1 MKAVVF
7 RNHLGR
13 QAMAKIGGYA
23 TPKAFVAGFA
33 PIRLEDVPE
42 PEPASHDWVVCSTAV
57 TGICG
62 SDAKQVFL
70 HGSRSN
76 PLTALISFPHVL
88 GHEAVARRTDTGARV
103 VVNPWLGCV
112 PRGIDPPC
120 DMCAAG
126 AYPHCRHFTDGT
138 LAPSLHLGNCRDA
151 GGTHAERFAAHE
163 TCLFEI
169 ADHVDDET
177 AVLADPASV
186 SLHQVLRSPPDPASA
201 AVVYGCGTLGLC
213 AIAILRHLHP
223 DQTIWAV
230 SHPGRPAE
238 LAALMGADEVVV
250 EPRPDDVVRR
260 IASLSG
266 VSPYRPWSRRPWIR
280 DGPAVCYDTV
290 GSPETVETAMRFLGA
305 EATLSISGVESP
317 RRFEWTPLYHKELR
331 VTGSN
336 AFGVE
341 ELGGVR
347 AHAFAHYLSLV
358 DAGLDVTPVITH
370 RFTLD
375 EWDRAYMTIADRRR
389 SGAIKVLLRP

>member
-1 MKAVVF
+1 MRALVF

-13 QAMAKIGGYA
+13 QAAAKIGGYL
-23 TPKAFVAGFA
+23 TPRAFVSAVA
-33 PIRLEDVPE
+33 PVRLEEVADPL
-42 PEPASHDWVVCSTAV
+42 PPAPGWVVCETRA

-62 SDAKQVFL
+62 SDSKQVFL

-88 GHEAVARRTDTGARV
+88 GHEAVAQRADTGARV
-103 VVNPWLGCV
+103 VVNPWLCCV

-126 AYPHCRHFTDGT
+126 EFPHCRHFTDGA

-163 TCLFEI
+163 SCLYEVP
-169 ADHVDDET
+169 DRVDDET

-186 SLHQVLRSPPDPASA
+186 SLRQVLRNPPDRGAP

-213 AIAILRHLHP
+213 AIALLRRLHP
-223 DQTIWAV
+223 GQTVWAI

-238 LAALMGADEVVV
+238 LAAQFGADEVVV
-250 EPRPDDVVRR
+250 EPGPDAVVGR
-260 IASLSG
+260 IADLSG
-266 VSPYRPWSRRPWIR
+266 VTPYQPWSRRPWIR
-280 DGPAVCYDTV
+280 DGPGTCYDTV

-341 ELGGVR
+341 ELDGVR
-347 AHAFAHYLSLV
+347 AHAFEHYFSLV
-358 DAGLDVTPVITH
+358 DAGLDLTPIVTH
-370 RFTLD
+370 RFALSD
-375 EWDRAYMTIADRRR
+375 WGRAYVTIARRHR
-389 SGAIKVLLRP
+389 TGAVKVLLEP